1 MYFFVYKIVVV
12 TDGQKIAKKL
22 GSSIT
27 KETRVVRR
35 LLEQYNLAV
44 NELADSPVALEDV
57 LSLKSEFWTSNSPTL
72 PSSSI
77 PWKTKEEIIQTF
89 LLMKR
94 CEEEKALLKLEMEST
109 VQYWFNQV
117 TVVTKK
123 IDELNSGL
131 SGDQYTSGLK
141 SLLQSKR
148 QSSENHYHR
157 ATAAFTQFVELP
169 STVTSAQHSED
180 IESVIV
186 DVSEDESDAT
196 TEFDSE
202 DDLTDNFF

>member
-22 GSSIT
+22 GSSII

-35 LLEQYNLAV
+35 LLEQEQYNLAA
-44 NELADSPVALEDV
+44 NELADSPVALEDA

-77 PWKTKEEIIQTF
+77 PWKTKEEEIIQTF

-117 TVVTKK
+117 TVVTNK

-131 SGDQYTSGLK
+131 SGDQYTSGVK
-141 SLLQSKR
+141 VFCSPRGRTQKTITTGQQRLLH
-148 QSSENHYHR
+148 SSW
-157 ATAAFTQFVELP
+157 
-169 STVTSAQHSED
+169 
-180 IESVIV
+180 
-186 DVSEDESDAT
+186 
-196 TEFDSE
+196 
-202 DDLTDNFF
+202 NFHQQ